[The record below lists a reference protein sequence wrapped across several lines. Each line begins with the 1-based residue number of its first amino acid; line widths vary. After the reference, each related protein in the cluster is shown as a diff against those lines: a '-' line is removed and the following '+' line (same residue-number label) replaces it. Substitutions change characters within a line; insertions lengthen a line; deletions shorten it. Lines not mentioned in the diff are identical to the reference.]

1 MSGHSKWSTI
11 KHKKG
16 RADAK
21 RGKIFTKIIREITV
35 AAREGGGDLNSN
47 PRLRAGVA
55 AAKAANMPADNIKRA
70 VQRGTG
76 ELPGVNYEEMSFE
89 GYGPGGVAVMLELL
103 TDNRNRTTPE
113 IRHLFSKNGG
123 NLGENGCVSWLFTR
137 RGLILVP
144 RTPEMD
150 DDEVMEVVLEAGAED
165 LDIDDEDYYRVFT
178 SPDELHAVK
187 ERLETAGLEVEAA
200 QMDMEP
206 SSTTRLE
213 GKAAQQMIR
222 LMEAFED
229 QDDVQNVCRSRIT
242 GHRLG
247 AGGRRGQPIPY
258 RIGRGR
264 ASARHR
270 AIAAPRRSP
279 ALSGVHCR
287 RPRP

>member
-21 RGKIFTKIIREITV
+21 RGQLFTKIIREITV
-35 AAREGGGDLNSN
+35 AAREGVGDPDSN
-47 PRLRAGVA
+47 PRLRAAVST
-55 AAKAANMPADNIKRA
+55 AKAANMPADNIKRA
-70 VQRGTG
+70 IQRGTG
-76 ELPGVNYEEMSFE
+76 ELPGVNYEEVSFE

-137 RGLILVP
+137 KGLILVP
-144 RTPEMD
+144 RSPETD
-150 DDEVMEVVLEAGAED
+150 DDELMEVILEAGAED

-187 ERLETAGLEVEAA
+187 ERLETAGLEIEAA
-200 QMDMEP
+200 QMEMEP

-213 GKAAQQMIR
+213 GMAAQQMIR

-229 QDDVQNVCRSRIT
+229 HDDVQNVWANFDIDDE
-242 GHRLG
+242 LL
-247 AGGRRGQPIPY
+247 
-258 RIGRGR
+258 
-264 ASARHR
+264 
-270 AIAAPRRSP
+270 AAE
-279 ALSGVHCR
+279 
-287 RPRP
+287 